1 MTSSPSSEVA
11 PKGRGRRPGGADTRA
26 AILEAARKSFAAK
39 GYDKASMRGIA
50 REAGVDP
57 ALVHHYFEG
66 GKAALFVETLEV
78 PVNPAELI
86 GRITAGDPERLGW
99 RIVDT
104 FLTVWEPPER
114 RDALVALVRSSMTS
128 DEAARMLRE
137 FLGREVFGRVAAS
150 TGAPD
155 PQLRGAL
162 AASQV
167 LGLIVGRYVVRL
179 PALVEASR
187 EELVERLGP
196 VLQLH
201 LVDRPVPPE

>member
-1 MTSSPSSEVA
+1 MTSSTSSEVA

-66 GKAALFVETLEV
+66 GKAALFVETLDV
-78 PVNPAELI
+78 PVNPARLI
-86 GRITAGDPERLGW
+86 DHLLDGDVDRLGW

-128 DEAARMLRE
+128 EEAARMLRE

-150 TGAPD
+150 TGVPD

-167 LGLIVGRYVVRL
+167 LGLVVGRYVVRL
-179 PALVEASR
+179 PALVDATR

-196 VLQLH
+196 VLQHH
-201 LVDRPVPPE
+201 LVDRPTPPE